1 MKATIHPYKGYLN
14 TEFQL
19 LSQFRE
25 PVSFVI
31 KPKDGSACWVEGKLQ
46 PNVPQKIRM
55 SRPGIYEV
63 QFAEGPT
70 LSFFVEDGYKFGG
83 SEYKKSFVFDKCP
96 WAFVVM
102 HDRTYFHN
110 RETEEEYV
118 EVVSPDAIEEISK
131 DFVLFKNNGQV
142 EVTLF
147 SLVDQEPVICIS
159 NVLFH
164 NEYFIIWSV
173 GGDNDSNELVIYS
186 LNKREELFRD
196 KYSHISIDEQNN
208 RIYYDRGS
216 QILSINIT
224 SNDDFVVTPLNM
236 KGTFGTFAQT
246 SYAVFVEDYPYK
258 KDLVIYSLN
267 TCSER
272 GRIRVSENLARINDE
287 ILIDVIQRKNA
298 LDELDIKASGCPE
311 AVITAKYSEYHI
323 FPCEQDVFYKETIRE
338 ISSGSRGFKNTCV
351 LKSTNTELSE
361 TIDFHSLDV
370 VITDRFFCI
379 YGVNESVVVPINYRH
394 LMQHKK
400 AGNVLSHGKEL
411 ILREDNAY
419 TQISLN
425 GFWDNCKEGDFDY
438 LYFSEFG
445 IVINKKTNEIIN
457 NKTLGHFKSYNGING
472 RVITDRAL
480 VYSGGR
486 ILWIPQASNLPKELS
501 PKFRYGIELA
511 DNEIYL
517 YENKGRYSGFTKIKR
532 ILSELYDSSKYMN
545 VFLSDNGHQILYRD
559 NQVFTMF
566 DIETSKITEF
576 DNLHFVR
583 HINGTKPLF
592 RIDESRQAILIN
604 PITGRPID
612 FDLISNYQFVSPNGE
627 LYADSKLKEY
637 EEFYNQITNK
647 IISEQ
652 EYNSL
657 VEKYELSLSQWIS
670 DDYEAER
677 VKITE
682 ARKDFISQHQDY
694 FDNLPASEKSN
705 LLTNLSFVS
714 SFIKKRGVAIIR
726 QVSTSK
732 VVCRIP
738 LGPPLGYINYAAFS
752 YDNRFVA
759 LAGCYPLNPG
769 GGLYLI
775 YDLSNQVV
783 LCQTMTANAV
793 WSTAFN
799 KNGALAAY
807 TSSPVTFFAGAE
819 QEYPE
824 STNDGNIIK
833 YYNFLSFSPDG
844 TYFACSQQRYISYR
858 KGNGEIRTN
867 WGHQPS
873 STVSIRKTKNPQNEL
888 INFDDLSDFVSG
900 RSVGI
905 ADTFNPQ
912 SVASVSFSNDNKR
925 LMMVGSDGTVIIR
938 NLHLAN
944 YASE

>member
-1 MKATIHPYKGYLN
+1 MIDGVLN
-14 TEFQL
+14 PNEPFRIKMPQPGSYDVHFGDDSTTE
-19 LSQFRE
+19 
-25 PVSFVI
+25 I
-31 KPKDGSACWVEGKLQ
+31 
-46 PNVPQKIRM
+46 
-55 SRPGIYEV
+55 
-63 QFAEGPT
+63 T
-70 LSFFVEDGYKFGG
+70 VEDGYRFGG
-83 SEYKKSFVFDKCP
+83 GQHKKNFIFDTCP
-96 WAFVVM
+96 WVFVVM

-110 RETEEEYV
+110 RETNEEYV
-118 EVVSPDAIEEISK
+118 EVLSPDTIIEVSK
-131 DFVLFKNNGQV
+131 DYVLFKNDGQK
-142 EVTLF
+142 EETLY
-147 SLVDQEPVICIS
+147 SLIEQKPIICASDILYHNPHFMLWSVSYDDDQPKELVVYSINKRAVVFRNRYSQISIDEHDNRIYYVNNDKVQSINIS
-159 NVLFH
+159 NDENFVVDSLNITGIFVAFAFTT
-164 NEYFIIWSV
+164 YAVFIE
-173 GGDNDSNELVIYS
+173 DSYNRKELVIYN
-186 LNKREELFRD
+186 LK
-196 KYSHISIDEQNN
+196 
-208 RIYYDRGS
+208 
-216 QILSINIT
+216 
-224 SNDDFVVTPLNM
+224 
-236 KGTFGTFAQT
+236 
-246 SYAVFVEDYPYK
+246 
-258 KDLVIYSLN
+258 
-267 TCSER
+267 TCTVK
-272 GRIRVSENLARINDE
+272 GRIFVSGHLSRVNDAK
-287 ILIDVIQRKNA
+287 LIDVSQRYISIQNYN
-298 LDELDIKASGCPE
+298 IKESDFPE
-311 AVITAKYSEYHI
+311 AIITAEYIEYDI
-323 FPCEQDVFYKETIRE
+323 FPCEEDVFFKETLIRL
-338 ISSGSRGFKNTCV
+338 SSKSRSYQEEYV
-351 LKSTNTELSE
+351 LKSTSTELSE
-361 TIDFHSLDV
+361 EIKNCHKV
-370 VITDRFFCI
+370 VLTDDFFCI
-379 YGVNESVVVPINYRH
+379 YGSKESVVIPLRYRH
-394 LMQHKK
+394 RLTHKQSGIIHSYK
-400 AGNVLSHGKEL
+400 DKMVIE
-411 ILREDNAY
+411 EDNSY
-419 TQISLN
+419 SHLN
-425 GFWDNCKEGDFDY
+425 QYGFWQASIEKKCNFYNYSDYGIILDKE
-438 LYFSEFG
+438 
-445 IVINKKTNEIIN
+445 TNEIVN
-457 NKTLGHFKSYNGING
+457 NRSLGRFIVRDHQKNCIKTENAIIRPDG
-472 RVITDRAL
+472 TT
-480 VYSGGR
+480 
-486 ILWIPQASNLPKELS
+486 LWTQNVEYLPSDLS
-501 PKFRYGIELA
+501 PKFKFGVELIN
-511 DNEIYL
+511 NEIYL
-517 YENKGRYSGFTKIKR
+517 YESKGKNSGFSQPKR

-592 RIDESRQAILIN
+592 RIDESRQAVLIN
-604 PITGRPID
+604 PITGCPID

-637 EEFYNQITNK
+637 EELYNQITNK